1 MLKFIAKRYAIMK
14 NLFCV
19 QDKVIV
25 ITGAAGVLGTSMVHH
40 FAEQGARV
48 VILDRNE
55 TAGRALEQAVREE
68 GGEVL
73 FLYTDVLDRS
83 LLEQNYTDIMA
94 RWGRID
100 VLINGAGGNM
110 AGATIPPDKT
120 IFDLDLEAVRKVVDL
135 NLFGIIL
142 PTMVFTKAM
151 IEQKQGSIINISS
164 ESAIRPLTRVAGYG
178 VAKAAVT
185 NFTKYMCGELAT
197 KYGPGLRVNAIA
209 PGFFITEQNRTLLL
223 NPDGSLT
230 ERSKK
235 ILAHTPFGRFGE
247 PEELLGT
254 LQWLASDASKF
265 VSGTM
270 TVIDGGFDA
279 FSI

>member
-1 MLKFIAKRYAIMK
+1 MK

>member
-1 MLKFIAKRYAIMK
+1 MK
-14 NLFCV
+14 NLFSV

-40 FAEQGARV
+40 FAEQGAKV

-55 TAGRALEQAVREE
+55 EAGRRLEEEVKAE
-68 GGEVL
+68 GGEVM
-73 FLYTDVLDRS
+73 FLYTDVLDKQV
-83 LLEQNYTDIMA
+83 LEGNYTEIMA
-94 RWGRID
+94 RYGRID

-110 AGATIPPDKT
+110 AGATIAPDKT
-120 IFDLDLEAVRKVVDL
+120 IFDLDIEAVRKGVAL

-142 PTMVFTKAM
+142 PPMTFTQAM

-197 KYGPGLRVNAIA
+197 KYGDGLRVNAIA

-223 NPDGSLT
+223 NPDGSYT
-230 ERSKK
+230 ERSKT
-235 ILAHTPFGRFGE
+235 ILAHTPYGRFGE
-247 PEELLGT
+247 PSELLGT